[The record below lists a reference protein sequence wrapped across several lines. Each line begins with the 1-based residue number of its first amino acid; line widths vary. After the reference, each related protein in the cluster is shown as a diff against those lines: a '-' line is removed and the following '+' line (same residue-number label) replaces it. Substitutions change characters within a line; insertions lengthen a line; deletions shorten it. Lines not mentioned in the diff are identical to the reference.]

1 MELILS
7 FLTSSS
13 AKWIAIFLTVLF
25 VGGYAVYSINQYA
38 DLKTQLAKYEYN
50 INQLNQALKDEQ
62 SLRKHVE
69 EISQAKSDVLNHIIK
84 EKDDLEAKMKEVE
97 VEIEKEVVKGN
108 DRPSS
113 NILKETIKRLSGQ
126 K

>member
-69 EISQAKSDVLNHIIK
+69 EISQAKSDVINHIIK